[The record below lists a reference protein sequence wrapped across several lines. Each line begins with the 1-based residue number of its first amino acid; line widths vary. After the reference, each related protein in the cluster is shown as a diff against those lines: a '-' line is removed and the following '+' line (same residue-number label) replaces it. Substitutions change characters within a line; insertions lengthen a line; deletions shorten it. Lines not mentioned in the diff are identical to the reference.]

1 MHLRKQQQE
10 KALTIMLVWLS
21 TLYLCG
27 QIPMLFAYPNF
38 VFKDTSKASYKYY
51 ALVVNLLEL
60 ITYLANFFIYVKF
73 TTQFQLV
80 FRTKIKQLFFCF
92 VKNS

>member
-38 VFKDTSKASYKYY
+38 VFKDTNKASYKYY
-51 ALVVNLLEL
+51 ALIVNLLEL

-80 FRTKIKQLFFCF
+80 FRTKIKQLCFCF
-92 VKNS
+92 VKTS

>member
-1 MHLRKQQQE
+1 
-10 KALTIMLVWLS
+10 MLVWLS

-73 TTQFQLV
+73 TTQYQQV
-80 FRTKIKQLFFCF
+80 FRTKIKQFFSCF
-92 VKNS
+92 SRGS